1 MEVPATALLPLPV
14 NPKCCT
20 YSMNPRYQGSVG
32 DSVLVDIA
40 VIFQRYSQDGDL
52 VARFGGE
59 EFAIL
64 LPGA

>member
-1 MEVPATALLPLPV
+1 M
-14 NPKCCT
+14 
-20 YSMNPRYQGSVG
+20 YQGPFG

-52 VARFGGE
+52 VARFGGGG
-59 EFAIL
+59 FAIL

>member
-1 MEVPATALLPLPV
+1 M
-14 NPKCCT
+14 
-20 YSMNPRYQGSVG
+20 
-32 DSVLVDIA
+32 
-40 VIFQRYSQDGDL
+40 FQRYSQDGDL